1 MISFMMQALLDLLS
15 SSFLTAGGATGVA
28 SATLQ
33 DRVRNSR
40 KVGRRTENG
49 TEEDAT
55 RSKS

>member
-1 MISFMMQALLDLLS
+1 MQALLDLLS

-55 RSKS
+55 RSK